1 MSKPKRRRLRTGL
14 WGTPTVEGI
23 TVTAELDDQE
33 DTGRYA
39 MNGGVERWL
48 GTERGLMIFE
58 QEWGVDIMN
67 A

>member
-1 MSKPKRRRLRTGL
+1 MGNPE
-14 WGTPTVEGI
+14 TVEGI

-39 MNGGVERWL
+39 TNGGVERWL

-58 QEWGVDIMN
+58 QDGALIS
-67 A
+67 